1 MHTLSAYVCT
11 HVVLAFDVCLFGALG
26 QVNFPPSLM
35 NAFSSSCSCKR
46 NSSPSL
52 SVSSESSSCFD
63 VRKCKVKVF
72 LKGINEH

>member
-52 SVSSESSSCFD
+52 SVWQLAARAARVLMSGNA
-63 VRKCKVKVF
+63 K
-72 LKGINEH
+72 